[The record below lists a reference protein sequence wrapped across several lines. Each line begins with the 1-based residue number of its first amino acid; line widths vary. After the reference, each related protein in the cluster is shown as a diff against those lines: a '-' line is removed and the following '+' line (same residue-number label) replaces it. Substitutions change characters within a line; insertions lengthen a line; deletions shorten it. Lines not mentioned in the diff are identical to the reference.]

1 MVSSW
6 QLLIGLFALIVATS
20 LQDLNE
26 DSQRNSK
33 AAWEW
38 TLDNNDDS
46 SAGRLGLPTTTEP
59 SGITQLLPGGG
70 GGGDDVMRSDI
81 TISNGSGGGC
91 ASLNNG
97 LSRRRIRAR
106 DEKSCV
112 EKNFLPFSSSG
123 EEEEDE
129 NGRQLLPPAVRP
141 NAQQQGGG
149 GQNSGGGGSG
159 EPKFRVVLPRM
170 NDLLQFQ
177 FLPRDNRPKRDS
189 QLCPDPLRP
198 FPICGR
204 PGDSYITSN
213 RIAPGLVVDPAY
225 LCTFVLSLLLCC
237 LMFFYFFFIF
247 HHHHTS
253 SHKERFRFF
262 FLKKKQGRVDNDG

>member
-59 SGITQLLPGGG
+59 SEITQLLPGGG
-70 GGGDDVMRSDI
+70 GGGGDVMRSDI
-81 TISNGSGGGC
+81 TISNGSGGGGGRC
-91 ASLNNG
+91 ASFNNG

-112 EKNFLPFSSSG
+112 EKNFLPFGSSG
-123 EEEEDE
+123 EEEEE
-129 NGRQLLPPAVRP
+129 EANGRQLLPPPVRP
-141 NAQQQGGG
+141 NAQQQGGGGDGG

-189 QLCPDPLRP
+189 QHCPDPLRP

-237 LMFFYFFFIF
+237 LMFFLFFYFSSSPHFFSQRKISFFFF
-247 HHHHTS
+247 V
-253 SHKERFRFF
+253 F
-262 FLKKKQGRVDNDG
+262 